1 MSRSATAKVFELSVP
16 GDARVLS
23 IRLAATWFSRAI
35 GLLATPRLDDPCGL
49 WIVPCNSVHTF
60 WMRYAIDVV
69 FVDARGVVMKVVP
82 MLKPWRMAG
91 CRGARA
97 TLELRA
103 GLASELGIV
112 PGVPLGLPPP
122 ARGR

>member
-1 MSRSATAKVFELSVP
+1 MRVAHTWL
-16 GDARVLS
+16 ARAV
-23 IRLAATWFSRAI
+23 
-35 GLLATPRLDDPCGL
+35 GLLATPRLDDFDGL
-49 WIVPCNSVHTF
+49 WILPCNSVHTC

-82 MLKPWRMAG
+82 MLKPWRMAA

-103 GLASELGIV
+103 GLARELAIA
-112 PGVPLGLPPP
+112 PGTTLALASAS
-122 ARGR
+122 AR

>member
-1 MSRSATAKVFELSVP
+1 MRLRIDGNEP
-16 GDARVLS
+16 GVRV
-23 IRLAATWFSRAI
+23 RVAATWLARAV
-35 GLLATPRLDDPCGL
+35 GLLATRRLDDPAGL
-49 WIVPCNSVHTF
+49 WILPCNSVHTC

-69 FVDARGVVMKVVP
+69 FVDTRGVVMKVVP

-91 CRGARA
+91 CRGACA

-103 GLASELGIV
+103 GLARELGIV
-112 PGVPLGLPPP
+112 PGVPLGLPPA

>member
-1 MSRSATAKVFELSVP
+1 MLLRVDGRGAGVRVRVALTWL
-16 GDARVLS
+16 ARAV
-23 IRLAATWFSRAI
+23 
-35 GLLATPRLDDPCGL
+35 GLLATPRLDDFDGL
-49 WIVPCNSVHTF
+49 WILPCNSVHTC